1 LFLQAALVP
10 TAGALLGAAAFSAR
24 VATEAVAGAA
34 AGGGGVAGGG
44 ESGGVGDPL
53 AAAVAAAAAVSAVGL
68 PPFLT
73 LFRQALA
80 TCVLLT
86 LLSRLSDP
94 VCAWLRTVHD
104 SIRDE
109 QYLVGLNLQDY
120 HRKPPPPPAAAA
132 SSSSSAS
139 P

>member
-1 LFLQAALVP
+1 
-10 TAGALLGAAAFSAR
+10 
-24 VATEAVAGAA
+24 VA
-34 AGGGGVAGGG
+34 GVAGGVVG
-44 ESGGVGDPL
+44 EGEAGGVGDPL
-53 AAAVAAAAAVSAVGL
+53 AAAAAAAAAVSAVGL

-80 TCVLLT
+80 TCVILT

-109 QYLVGLNLQDY
+109 QYLVGLNLQNY
-120 HRKPPPPPAAAA
+120 HRKPSPPPAAAA
-132 SSSSSAS
+132 SSSSA
-139 P
+139 PP